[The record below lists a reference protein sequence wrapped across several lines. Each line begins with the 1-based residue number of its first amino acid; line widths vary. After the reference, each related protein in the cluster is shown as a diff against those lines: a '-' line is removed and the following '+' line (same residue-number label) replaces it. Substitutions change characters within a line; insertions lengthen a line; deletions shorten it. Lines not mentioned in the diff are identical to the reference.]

1 MLIRIFKTNY
11 PAQVI
16 LFIVTA
22 ILLWMHGL
30 LNPFPVDTN
39 NLSQIQLTL
48 LKPFVAVPF
57 LGVITALTLTIVEA
71 LVFNQF
77 LSAKEFVQRNT
88 LLPAFLFLLLFSH
101 GPHLLQVNA
110 LTVATPLLLL
120 LLMLMI
126 HLPDSSELYVTL
138 FFSAFFTTVASF
150 FYAPAIFF
158 LAFIWVSFI
167 VNGVFTWREWVISL
181 LGGIMPIVF
190 IWSWLYL
197 NDQPDLLS
205 NLVWPRYINP
215 FSNNPLPP
223 VPETIVSIMIGL
235 MFMAAFRYHLSSLL
249 ENVLS
254 FRRQF
259 WTLTWFTIFALGSCL
274 FSGQQVYQNLALVSI
289 PAVALTSAWLL
300 IRKRQRWLDVI
311 LLTLFI
317 LTFLQN
323 QRII

>member
-16 LFIVTA
+16 LFVITA
-22 ILLWMHGL
+22 ILLWMYGL
-30 LNPFPVDTN
+30 VHPYPVDTG

-57 LGVITALTLTIVEA
+57 LGVLTALTLTIVEA
-71 LVFNQF
+71 LIFNQF
-77 LSAKEFVQRNT
+77 LSTKEFIQRNT

-110 LTVATPLLLL
+110 LTIAIPFLLL

-126 HLPDSSELYVTL
+126 HLPDTTEQYVTL
-138 FFSAFFTTVASF
+138 FFSAFFTTVATF

-158 LAFIWVSFI
+158 LVFIWISFV
-167 VNGVFTWREWVISL
+167 VNGVFTWREWIISL
-181 LGGIMPIVF
+181 LGGVIPFVF
-190 IWSWLYL
+190 VWSWLYL
-197 NDQPDLLS
+197 YDQSELLT
-205 NLVWPRYINP
+205 NLVWPKYSNP
-215 FSNNPLPP
+215 FLNNPLPP
-223 VPETIVSIMIGL
+223 FPETIVSIIIGI
-235 MFMAAFRYHLSSLL
+235 MFIAAFRHHISSLL
-249 ENVLS
+249 ENVMS

-259 WTLTWFTIFALGSCL
+259 WTFTWFTFFALGSCL
-274 FSGQQVYQNLALVSI
+274 FTGQQVYQNLALVSI
-289 PAVALTSAWLL
+289 PAVAITSSWLL
-300 IRKRQRWLDVI
+300 TRKRQRWLDI
-311 LLTLFI
+311 LLLTLLV